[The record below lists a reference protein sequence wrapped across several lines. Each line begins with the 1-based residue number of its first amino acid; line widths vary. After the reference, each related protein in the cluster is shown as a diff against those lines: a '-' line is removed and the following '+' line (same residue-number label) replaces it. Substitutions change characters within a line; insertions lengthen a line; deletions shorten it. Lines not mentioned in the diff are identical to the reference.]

1 MSARFIP
8 AVFLLASLV
17 AAAADSARD
26 WKTDDRGVLTAIA
39 RAPVKVRAWENPYAG
54 QPDAILAGE
63 KLFRQHCAGCHGEDA
78 RGRGHSAN
86 LHSPAVQNAAPGEL
100 VWLLRNGNLRA
111 GMPSWSG
118 LPDERLWQIAAYLKT
133 LR

>member
-17 AAAADSARD
+17 AAVAGSARD

-54 QPDAILAGE
+54 KPDAILAGE
-63 KLFRQHCAGCHGEDA
+63 KIFRRHCAGCHGEDA
-78 RGRGHSAN
+78 RGRGRSAN
-86 LHSPAVQNAAPGEL
+86 LRSPAVQNAAPGEL

-118 LPDERLWQIAAYLKT
+118 MPDERLWQIAAYLKM